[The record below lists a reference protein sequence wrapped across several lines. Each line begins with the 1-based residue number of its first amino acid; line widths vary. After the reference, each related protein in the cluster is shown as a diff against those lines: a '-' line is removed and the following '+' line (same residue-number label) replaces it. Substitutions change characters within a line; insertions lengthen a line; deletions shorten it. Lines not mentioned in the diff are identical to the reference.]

1 MTGSWLRTI
10 LLLSA
15 IVVDAGQ
22 AARAGSADLWGT
34 DTEYKLTFNYAAG
47 VRTKKPDQRLINGPI
62 DPLVAG
68 APILNPVPGQPVQ
81 VAGFTHTGLPTTINI
96 DDGNRNFQQWSMVHN
111 RLTAFGE
118 LQFKRESYGAIFSG
132 DAFYDQAY
140 RQKNDNDSPA
150 TVNTMGIANNQFT
163 PETRHYDGLRMRLLD
178 AYAYFDHSFTDEI
191 ALNLRVGQQVVAWG
205 ESLFLR
211 GIALSQ
217 GRADATRSSVAGA
230 EIKELL
236 LPTNQVGLQLSLSNA
251 LTLLGYYKLDFAATE
266 LFPTGDFLSPADL
279 IGPGATFTHGSIN
292 PAYLDGCP
300 GLLDLGTFIPGLPL
314 DLSALCTVGGGEGG
328 LGDVLLNAAPNI
340 YVYRGEDIN
349 PSSYGQY
356 GVGLKAAVTDLT
368 TLGFFHLRYADS
380 NPTVQ
385 LNPGFAYVGTV
396 PGTNFDIT
404 TGLFN
409 QYVPVT
415 YNIKYFGGIKLYG
428 MSFSSTLGPLNV
440 GGEFNYHQG
449 IDTQVQT
456 IISGVLSPVFTRADI
471 GQVLLSAI
479 YAGNPDFLVNDIAV
493 VAETAYHHVYSV
505 DEFEAQ
511 PGIIP
516 VGDGKQLFG
525 NRNAWGFQTLVQG
538 TTRNVLPGWDL
549 KSSMTFGA
557 LVKGN
562 PSISGQFGPLYGEGD
577 QRLGVGLGLQYL
589 QNFEVGINY
598 QKYFGN
604 ADRVMRGSPV
614 VFQNPY
620 ADRDY
625 IAFNIK
631 YNLL

>member
-1 MTGSWLRTI
+1 MTEGWKRAACLACATVT
-10 LLLSA
+10 A
-15 IVVDAGQ
+15 AMAGP
-22 AARAGSADLWGT
+22 ARAGSADLWGT
-34 DTEYKLTFNYAAG
+34 ETEYKLSLNYAAG

-68 APILNPVPGQPVQ
+68 APILNPVPGQPFQ

-96 DDGNRNFQQWSMVHN
+96 DDGNRNFERWSLIHN

-118 LQFKRESYGAIFSG
+118 LQFKREDYGAIFSG
-132 DAFYDQAY
+132 DAFYDQVY
-140 RQKNDNDSPA
+140 RQKNDNKSPE
-150 TVNTMGIANNQFT
+150 TINTRGIPTNEFT
-163 PETRHYDGLRMRLLD
+163 PDTRRFDGMRARLLD
-178 AYAYFDHSFTDEI
+178 AYAYFDYSFTDEI
-191 ALNLRVGQQVVAWG
+191 ALNIRAGQQVVAWG

-217 GRADATRSSVAGA
+217 GRADATRSSVPGA

-236 LPTNQVGLQLSLSNA
+236 LPVNQVGLSLSLASN
-251 LTLLGYYKLDFAATE
+251 LTLLGYYKLDFKPTE
-266 LFPTGDFLSPADL
+266 VFPHGDYLSPADL

-300 GLLDLGTFIPGLPL
+300 GLLDLGTFVPGLPL
-314 DLSALCTVGGGEGG
+314 DLSGLCQFGG
-328 LGDVLLNAAPNI
+328 LGAFLLNASPNI
-340 YVYRGEDIN
+340 YVDRKEDIN
-349 PSSYGQY
+349 PSDWGQY
-356 GVGLKAAVTDLT
+356 GVGLKLAVTDLT

-396 PGTNFDIT
+396 PLTNVDIT
-404 TGLFN
+404 TALFN
-409 QYVPVT
+409 QYVPET
-415 YNIKYFGGIKLYG
+415 YQIRYFGGIKLYG

-440 GGEFNYHQG
+440 GGELNYHQG

-456 IISGVLSPVFTRADI
+456 IISGVLSPVFTRANI
-471 GQVLLSAI
+471 GQALLSAI
-479 YAGNPDFLVNDIAV
+479 YAGNPDFLIDDLALVGEV
-493 VAETAYHHVYSV
+493 AYHHVYGV
-505 DEFEAQ
+505 DAVESSN
-511 PGIIP
+511 GIIP
-516 VGDGKQLFG
+516 VGNGAQLFG
-525 NRNAWGFQTLVQG
+525 NRNAWGFQTLAQG
-538 TTRNVLPGWDL
+538 TTRNVFSGWDV
-549 KSSMTFGA
+549 KSSLTFGA

-577 QRLGVGLGLQYL
+577 QRLGVGLGMQYL
-589 QNFEVGINY
+589 QNFEMGISY
-598 QKYFGN
+598 QKFFGN